1 MIIAVVAQTPEE
13 ALTVTRNIIEESKGA
28 VVNYYPDY
36 VETTTDVFICMCPHN
51 LMIRAHRLTVD
62 VVFVTEAAYEATKD
76 DVMMSDT
83 IVDLAR
89 LGPSMIIVNDDP
101 DLLVG

>member
-1 MIIAVVAQTPEE
+1 VIIAVIAQTSEEAIVVAQ
-13 ALTVTRNIIEESKGA
+13 NIIHEGHDH
-28 VVNYYPDY
+28 VVSFYPNY
-36 VETTTDVFICMCPHN
+36 VETTTDTFICMCPHN

-76 DVMMSDT
+76 DVLLSDT
-83 IVDLAR
+83 ILDLAR

-101 DLLVG
+101 DLLVE